1 MDNYATWIVVVSNR
15 SRNKLSQ
22 QPPLSIFPKRKHKGF
37 LSSIL
42 GNENSWTPEREVKG
56 KSCPRLTIRQ
66 IRKEETNPSL
76 KLWFLLSLGIL
87 QESILHVIVL
97 TGGLLWMAL
106 TGAEEK
112 VGIDCLSVCDCCSL
126 LMVFRGQLTQG
137 WGVSKRPIRSFWFL
151 MPKSDFELYKSI
163 QNLTPGS

>member
-76 KLWFLLSLGIL
+76 KLWFLLSPWYPPGVHSSRYCFNWRFAVDGTYWCWREGRHWLLKCVWLLLTAYGVQRTTDPGMRGFQKTYKIL
-87 QESILHVIVL
+87 LVFDAKKW
-97 TGGLLWMAL
+97 LW
-106 TGAEEK
+106 
-112 VGIDCLSVCDCCSL
+112 I
-126 LMVFRGQLTQG
+126 
-137 WGVSKRPIRSFWFL
+137 I
-151 MPKSDFELYKSI
+151 
-163 QNLTPGS
+163 